1 MKKQML
7 KLTSFLTISLFI
19 FFAIASGGD
28 SVEIS
33 SNEEFQSY
41 LQEKDF
47 YQESNLSESKTLSF
61 DANQFVLTFKNK
73 RSGASRKLDG
83 SYEVKSSKYSDKGNQ
98 FYYVKLVFNDISYAD
113 EAFFVFRDG
122 NIVEPSNNGVLD
134 KNEDEYG
141 LNIPEWHVS
150 LSPDYNIFE
159 PIDK

>member
-1 MKKQML
+1 M
-7 KLTSFLTISLFI
+7 FI
-19 FFAIASGGD
+19 FFAIASGGGD
-28 SVEIS
+28 SVDIS
-33 SNEEFQSY
+33 SNQAFQSF

-47 YQESNLSESKTLSF
+47 YQESNLNESKTLSF
-61 DANQFVLTFKNK
+61 NANDFLLTLKDK
-73 RSGASRKLDG
+73 RSGASRKFDG

-98 FYYVKLVFNDISYAD
+98 FYYVKLIFNNKNYAD
-113 EAFFVFRDG
+113 ESFFVFRDG

-150 LSPDYNIFE
+150 LAPDYSIFE